1 MLSLCWLLYFSAD
14 CGRQHTSNMPIATN
28 WSHYSNCLSGTQD
41 SPICSDHSDQMSKCE
56 RFAQIA
62 QDKWATVSESLRS
75 LIENEQ
81 LWAICSGCSW
91 WISKSLAYMSE
102 SLIRPFAHKKW
113 AIRSKKFDW
122 NSKKK
127 KKKNCDLLIPSFL
140 MSNVSESLRSL
151 TKNEQCE

>member
-81 LWAICSGCSW
+81 LWGICSGRSW
-91 WISKSLAYMSE
+91 WLSKSLAFMSK

-113 AIRSKKFDW
+113 AIRSKNPWAQFPALVWSLKSWDTV
-122 NSKKK
+122 S
-127 KKKNCDLLIPSFL
+127 LLSPYCIHKEGLKAIS
-140 MSNVSESLRSL
+140 V
-151 TKNEQCE
+151 